1 MSNAQPNPEGDE
13 KDLTA
18 PARLGEALR
27 GLRKETVLI
36 PASVDEKL
44 LADARTRL
52 AEIRR
57 QRAQRRKTTGW
68 MAMAASVVLCALVAQ
83 ALFHRGMFAERRE
96 YAREDLNHDGNVDIL
111 DAFQLA
117 RELKRGG
124 TANPARDFNG
134 DGKVDAADVDFLA
147 ARAVSLGKGGP
158 S

>member
-13 KDLTA
+13 KDLNA

-27 GLRKETVLI
+27 GLWKETVLI
-36 PASVDEKL
+36 PASVDEKI
-44 LADARTRL
+44 LAEARTWL
-52 AEIRR
+52 AEVRR
-57 QRAQRRKTTGW
+57 QAQRRKVAGW
-68 MAMAASVVLCALVAQ
+68 MAMAASVVLSALVAQ
-83 ALFHRGMFAERRE
+83 AVFHRGLFAERRE

-124 TANPARDFNG
+124 TVDASRDFNR